1 MDGSNSI
8 FIVMPIV
15 MMLALGVLVILPWR
29 ASSRQ
34 ERAAAAL
41 HRRQLAGV
49 AQGSAPQASSAGPQ
63 RRAPVTQAGAASP
76 AGPAA
81 TGSVEPPVTGGA
93 AQENATD

>member
-15 MMLALGVLVILPWR
+15 MMIALAALVLLPWR

-34 ERAAAAL
+34 ERAAKAL
-41 HRRQLAGV
+41 HRRQLAGLT
-49 AQGSAPQASSAGPQ
+49 QGPQQQASSAGQ
-63 RRAPVTQAGAASP
+63 RRAPVTQAGAARP

-81 TGSVEPPVTGGA
+81 AGSVDTPGA
-93 AQENATD
+93 GTIVQENTTD

>member
-15 MMLALGVLVILPWR
+15 MMLALGALVILPWR

-34 ERAAAAL
+34 ERATAAL

-49 AQGSAPQASSAGPQ
+49 AQGSQPPASSAGPQ

-76 AGPAA
+76 AGP
-81 TGSVEPPVTGGA
+81 GSVEPPATSTAG
-93 AQENATD
+93 ENATD